1 MSKAFLALWNDYPTS
16 LTDEYET
23 WHSFEHVPE
32 RMTTPGMLSATRYGI
47 FGEERNRFFTM
58 YALEDLDVLRHPQ
71 YLDLVR
77 HPTEWSLRMRQYFLD
92 VLRIPAKTFIQV
104 GSVRGGRAIVQ
115 AWSVEKACAKG
126 VASRL
131 GETLKTAVGLGQILN
146 FSLGLAEPN
155 QPYEVFEQSD
165 VTDPDTLN
173 VVIIAEGS
181 NHKMLETFQADLK
194 AVLLDFTRPRSC
206 LRDDIFELLAAYPK
220 YDGSVTRADM
230 RATTGM
236 CERFVSV
243 SK

>member
-47 FGEERNRFFTM
+47 FGEERNRFFTL

-92 VLRIPAKTFIQV
+92 VLRIPAETFTQV
-104 GSVRGGRAIVQ
+104 GSVRGGCAIVQ
-115 AWSVEKACAKG
+115 AWSVERPSA
-126 VASRL
+126 VVTASRL
-131 GETLKTAVGLGQILN
+131 GELLRRAVAGGQVLN

-155 QPYEVFEQSD
+155 QPYEVFEQRD
-165 VTDPDTLN
+165 VTDPNTLN
-173 VVIIAEGS
+173 IVIVAEGS
-181 NHKMLETFQADLK
+181 NRMMLETVRAELRE
-194 AVLLDFTRPRSC
+194 AVLESASPHSC
-206 LRDDIFELLAAYPK
+206 LRDDVFELLATYPK
-220 YDGSVTRADM
+220 PCPGVKRTDIGTDSSLRA
-230 RATTGM
+230 
-236 CERFVSV
+236 RFISN
-243 SK
+243 KQ